1 MRSLSPAKSQDRST
15 LVLNK
20 YHLSMEE
27 NQLHAAVIGNDNTLR
42 VLGEASTLFP
52 WWSFTKC
59 ALATCA
65 LRLSEEGLINLDE
78 LQPGKPFTLRQ
89 LLQHRAGVPEY
100 GKLRVYQEAV
110 ARQDAPWSRERLLEE
125 VRAEQL
131 DFEPG
136 TGWSYSNVGY
146 LFVRDA
152 IELAAG
158 TDLGAALDQFVINP
172 LELTSVKLAA
182 KSSDFDSVP
191 GGSGRDYDPG
201 WVYHGC
207 LLGTPSDAAR
217 LLSALFN
224 GRLLKPASVQTML
237 ETCHVCG
244 AIPGRPWTACGYGL
258 GLMSG
263 QVGEAGRAIGHSGAG
278 PFCANAVYYFP
289 DVARPTV
296 VACFT
301 NYSEEG
307 FAESEAVRLAS
318 ESS

>member
-1 MRSLSPAKSQDRST
+1 MGER
-15 LVLNK
+15 
-20 YHLSMEE
+20 
-27 NQLHAAVIGNDNTLR
+27 QLHAAVLGNDNTLR
-42 VLGEASTLFP
+42 VLGEASALFP

-100 GKLRVYQEAV
+100 GRLRAYNEAV
-110 ARQDAPWSRERLLEE
+110 ARHDVPWSRKRLLEA
-125 VRAEQL
+125 VRAEHL

-172 LELTSVKLAA
+172 LKLTSVRLAM
-182 KSSDFDSVP
+182 KSSDFDGVP
-191 GGSGRDYDPG
+191 GGSVQNYDPG

-207 LLGTPSDAAR
+207 LLGTPSDAAK
-217 LLSALFN
+217 LLSGLFSEH
-224 GRLLKPASVQTML
+224 LLKPASLQTML
-237 ETCHVCG
+237 EACHVCG

-301 NYSEEG
+301 DCSDEG
-307 FAESEAVRLAS
+307 LAESEAVRLAC